1 MSLNLMYFH
10 IFVVGENKSNYL
22 SQGEG
27 EFLKRLQHYCKIKIH
42 TVKSEKITNSLSPER
57 IRSVEGER
65 LLKRIP
71 QNSLVVVLDRKGK
84 NLSSEELAKRVADW
98 QNRGKNH
105 ITLLIGGALGLSK
118 TVLDRADFILSLSKM
133 TFTHEMV
140 RLIFLE
146 QLYRCYTILRGEKY
160 HK

>member
-10 IFVVGENKSNYL
+10 IFAVGENKNGYL
-22 SQGEG
+22 SKSES
-27 EFLKRLQHYCKIKIH
+27 EFLKRLQHYCRIRIH
-42 TVKSEKITNSLSPER
+42 TVKSEKITNSRSPGK
-57 IRSVEGER
+57 IRTVEGER

-71 QNSLVVVLDRKGK
+71 QNSLIVALDRKGK

-98 QNRGKNH
+98 QNRGIKH
-105 ITLLIGGALGLSK
+105 VALLIGGTLGLSEH
-118 TVLDRADFILSLSKM
+118 VLDRADFILSLSRM

-146 QLYRCYTILRGEKY
+146 QLYRCFTILRGEKY

>member
-1 MSLNLMYFH
+1 MYFH
-10 IFVVGENKSNYL
+10 IFVVGETKNANL
-22 SQGEG
+22 SQGES
-27 EFLKRLQHYCKIKIH
+27 EYVKRLQHYCKIKLQSI
-42 TVKSEKITNSLSPER
+42 KSEKITSRRSPEK
-57 IRSVEGER
+57 IQTVEGER

-98 QNRGKNH
+98 QNRGIKH
-105 ITLLIGGALGLSK
+105 IALLIGGALGLSK
-118 TVLDRADFILSLSKM
+118 TVLDRADFILSLSRM

-146 QLYRCYTILRGEKY
+146 QLYRCFTILRGEKY